1 MYPHEYH
8 NVFFCKF
15 NKRLIVSII
24 KKSCCNI
31 KTTVTWLRKWH
42 TFVHVYQLNRRKCDF
57 LINFKILTYRFLIH
71 IDVNITFEIQ
81 GYEDISVNTFKILP
95 TVGSALIIRLGVGF
109 VATSLALAG
118 FSDSVLLQVGY
129 CHMSSS
135 YLNSQTDK

>member
-1 MYPHEYH
+1 M
-8 NVFFCKF
+8 
-15 NKRLIVSII
+15 
-24 KKSCCNI
+24 
-31 KTTVTWLRKWH
+31 W
-42 TFVHVYQLNRRKCDF
+42 F